1 MISFCLKLTKLQ
13 NLAWNTFK
21 NSLKARSSRFYFT
34 LKKSEKLESGLSH
47 LFSRSRTELAV
58 LASSPVVG
66 SSRNRTA
73 GSMISSMPMFVLFLS
88 PPEIPRVICVP
99 TWGTK
104 KTPTKH
110 NGNRWKRASS
120 AGAGCLL
127 EDRWVTGCDY
137 LQHLGVSHFGE
148 TQFFNEVIDSSLLL
162 DLRHGDVQSQSGRKT
177 QILPHGQGAHDHI
190 FLAGTPKLDQR
201 SQTEKLF
208 CSYHFHKSL
217 RETTRNKTEFTASL
231 QEGVNLGRVCR
242 FFWEV

>member
-1 MISFCLKLTKLQ
+1 
-13 NLAWNTFK
+13 
-21 NSLKARSSRFYFT
+21 
-34 LKKSEKLESGLSH
+34 
-47 LFSRSRTELAV
+47 
-58 LASSPVVG
+58 
-66 SSRNRTA
+66 
-73 GSMISSMPMFVLFLS
+73 MISSMPMFVLFLS

-104 KTPTKH
+104 KH
-110 NGNRWKRASS
+110 NGNRWKHASP
-120 AGAGCLL
+120 AGAGCLS

-162 DLRHGDVQSQSGRKT
+162 DLRHGDVQSQSRRKT

-190 FLAGTPKLDQR
+190 FLAGRRKLDQR

-217 RETTRNKTEFTASL
+217 METTRNKTEFRTLPHSKKEWTSAGFAGFSGRSKPACLSSL
-231 QEGVNLGRVCR
+231 RTLAQNISHLKS
-242 FFWEV
+242 FFLKEV

>member
-1 MISFCLKLTKLQ
+1 
-13 NLAWNTFK
+13 
-21 NSLKARSSRFYFT
+21 
-34 LKKSEKLESGLSH
+34 
-47 LFSRSRTELAV
+47 
-58 LASSPVVG
+58 
-66 SSRNRTA
+66 
-73 GSMISSMPMFVLFLS
+73 MISSMPMFVLFLS

-127 EDRWVTGCDY
+127 EDRWMTGCDY

-190 FLAGTPKLDQR
+190 FLAGRPKLDQR